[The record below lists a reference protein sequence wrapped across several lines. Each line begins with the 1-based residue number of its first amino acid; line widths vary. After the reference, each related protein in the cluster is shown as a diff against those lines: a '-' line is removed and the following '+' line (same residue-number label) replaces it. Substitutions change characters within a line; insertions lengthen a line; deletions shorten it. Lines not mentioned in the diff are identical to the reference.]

1 MGRALVPDES
11 RSDRALSVVRVWMR
25 RSFAQDVDVVLRR
38 LSGFLIRERRPV
50 LLLALLVTVVGTYF
64 SVHLYANLRSEIEE
78 LLPENAPS
86 VIAAKLLGPQLHN
99 VNHLSIV
106 LEGSDP
112 DAMDRFADDLVR
124 RLNAL
129 PSSFIET
136 VDYRVDQEEALLQRF
151 GLLFLS
157 VEDLKRI
164 LERVKAR
171 IAWEKQNANPL
182 LSMIDDPRAPP
193 PPLDF
198 RDIEAKYSQHDG
210 DLKRFRKGYFQTPD
224 GKLLAILVRPPESV
238 TGYAQNR
245 ALLDGIKAEIERLKP
260 QSYDP
265 KLKIGFDGEV
275 GSVVEEQEAL
285 VADLASSTVIVI
297 VFVLLALWIYFRRW
311 SAIAAIFGSLVVGC
325 AVTFGISYFLVGHL
339 NANTAFLG
347 SIVVGNGI
355 NVAIIIVARYVEERR
370 GGLPVDIAIHV
381 ALRRTLAATFVAAFA
396 SGLAYLS
403 LAVTNF
409 RGFRHFG
416 LIGGLGMA
424 VCWVSAVLLLP
435 PMLSAI
441 ESWRDLRVTDSPR
454 KTPITSRIVDFVQR
468 RRFGIRVASVL
479 SLVGVAV
486 AMASYRGE
494 LIEYDMTKLRA
505 KKSQT
510 NGSIYWAHRLDQ
522 IFNAYLTPV
531 VIVGETPTDL
541 DRVVATLDRRRR
553 EIGDLDPFREV
564 RTIRSTIPEH
574 QEEKIPLL
582 RELRAT
588 LTQARLELLS
598 PEQRQRVEKFRPPED
613 IRPLTLNDLPRSIKL
628 PLTERN
634 GRAGRIGLAFPRKV
648 GILSSHETE
657 QMTDLVR
664 GSIADSGAQA
674 MAVGQGLLFADITS
688 AILKDGPIA
697 TGIAFLAVW
706 FLVLLVFRRLR
717 PSITVFSGLLLG
729 VAWLVGIGAA
739 ARVRINFLNFVVLPI
754 TFGIGVDYAVNIVQ
768 RYRLEGRGSLPRVL
782 RETGGAVA
790 LCSTTTIIG
799 YFSLFAAD
807 NQALAGFGLLAA
819 LGELS
824 CITAAL
830 IALPAFLLESKS

>member
-1 MGRALVPDES
+1 MGRAVVPDES
-11 RSDRALSVVRVWMR
+11 RSDRALSVVRLWMR

-50 LLLALLVTVVGTYF
+50 LLLALLVTLVGTYYAI
-64 SVHLYANLRSEIEE
+64 HLYANLRSEIEE

-129 PSSFIET
+129 PPTFIET
-136 VDYRVDQEEALLQRF
+136 VDYRTDQEEALLKRF

-157 VEDLKRI
+157 VEDLKSI
-164 LERVKAR
+164 LRRVKAR

-182 LSMIDDPRAPP
+182 LSMIDEPRTAP

-198 RDIEAKYSQHDG
+198 SDIEAKYSQHDG
-210 DLKRFRKGYFQTPD
+210 ALKRFRKGYFQTPD

-238 TGYAQNR
+238 TGYSENR
-245 ALLDGIKAEIERLKP
+245 ALLDGIKFEIERLKP
-260 QSYDP
+260 KSYDP
-265 KLKIGFDGEV
+265 KLEIGFDGEV

-285 VADLASSTVIVI
+285 VADLALSTVIVI

-311 SAIAAIFGSLVVGC
+311 SAIAAIFGSLAVGC

-370 GGLPVDIAIHV
+370 AGLPVDIAIHV

-416 LIGGLGMA
+416 IIGGLGMA
-424 VCWVSAVLLLP
+424 LCWISAVLLLP
-435 PMLSAI
+435 PLLSAI
-441 ESWRDLRVTDSPR
+441 ESWRDLRVTETPR
-454 KTPITSRIVDFVQR
+454 KTPITSRIVDLVQR
-468 RRFGIRVASVL
+468 YRFGIRVASVL
-479 SLVGVAV
+479 SIVGVV
-486 AMASYRGE
+486 AAIVSYRGE

-510 NGSIYWAHRLDQ
+510 SGSIYWAHRLDQ

-531 VIVGETPTDL
+531 VIVGDTPADL
-541 DRVVATLDRRRR
+541 DRAVATLDRRRQ

-564 RTIRSTIPEH
+564 RTIRSAIPDN
-574 QEEKIPLL
+574 QEAKIPILD
-582 RELRAT
+582 ELRDT
-588 LTQARLELLS
+588 LTETRLSLLT
-598 PEQRQRVEKFRPPED
+598 PEQRQILEKFRPPRD
-613 IRPLTLNDLPRSIKL
+613 IRPLTVKDLPRSIKL

-634 GRAGRIGLAFPRKV
+634 GRAGRIALAFPRKV

-657 QMTDLVR
+657 EMTDLVR
-664 GSIADSGAQA
+664 GSIADSGAKA
-674 MAVGQGLLFADITS
+674 MAVGQALLFADITS

-697 TGIAFLAVW
+697 TALAFWAVW
-706 FLVLLVFRRLR
+706 FLVLLVFRKLR
-717 PSITVFSGLLLG
+717 PSLTVFSGLLLG

-754 TFGIGVDYAVNIVQ
+754 TFGIGVDYAVNIIQ
-768 RYRLEGRGSLPRVL
+768 RYRLEGRGSLPRVI

-790 LCSTTTIIG
+790 LCSSTTIIG

-830 IALPAFLLESKS
+830 VALPAFLLEAKS